1 MPWADQDFV
10 SLLPTMRDKSHLRFV
25 KTFIKLL
32 LKGKPMENDHPKRNM
47 VMVVEDTE
55 SDIDILVEC
64 LSDAYRVRVAMDGP
78 SALEDIQ
85 KEPPDVIL
93 LDIMM
98 PGMDGYEICR
108 RIKQNKKTR
117 DVLVIFVTALSEAVD
132 ETRGFEL
139 GAVDYIT
146 KPFSFSVIRARIKTH
161 LDLSEARKELQ
172 QQNELLKENLK
183 LRELVEQIT
192 RHDLKNPL
200 QVIMGSVGMLALDIS
215 HFENDNIAR
224 QIQLLEKSCYTMLN
238 MINRSLDL
246 YKMETG
252 SYFLNARKMDILPL
266 LDRVIFGLENLIQ
279 SMDLK
284 VDVTINGHSRASG
297 ERFSILTDELL
308 FYSMMSNLVKN
319 AAEASPKAG
328 RIEISFLKNEG
339 IKIHIQNQGTVN
351 SQIRSR
357 FFEKFV
363 TFGKHGGVGLGTYSA
378 RLMAEMHGGTIN
390 FLTSDEKN
398 KTIVAIHLPNPD
410 FQA

>member
-1 MPWADQDFV
+1 MEITAHG
-10 SLLPTMRDKSHLRFV
+10 SYIELLV
-25 KTFIKLL
+25 K
-32 LKGKPMENDHPKRNM
+32 GRPMENDHPKRNM
-47 VMVVEDTE
+47 IMIVEDTE

-117 DVLVIFVTALSEAVD
+117 DVLVIFVTALTEAVD

-172 QQNELLKENLK
+172 RKNELLKENLQ

-200 QVIMGSVGMLALDIS
+200 QIIMGSVGMLALDIP
-215 HFENDNIAR
+215 HRENDNIGR
-224 QIQLLEKSCYTMLN
+224 QIQLLEKSCSTMLN

-252 SYFLNARKMDILPL
+252 SYSLNSKKMDILPL
-266 LDRVIFGLENLIQ
+266 MDRVLFGLENVIL
-279 SMDLK
+279 SMNLK
-284 VDVTINGHSRASG
+284 VDVIINGHHRASG
-297 ERFSILTDELL
+297 EKFIILTDELL

-319 AAEASPKAG
+319 AAEASPKGG
-328 RIEISFLKNEG
+328 RVEIFLLENEN
-339 IKIHIQNQGTVN
+339 ITIHIQNQGTVHP
-351 SQIRSR
+351 QIRSK

-363 TFGKHGGVGLGTYSA
+363 TFGKDGGTGLGTYSA
-378 RLMAEMHGGTIN
+378 RIMAEIQGGTIN
-390 FLTSDEKN
+390 LLLSDEKN
-398 KTIVAIHLPNPD
+398 KTIVAIHLPKS
-410 FQA
+410 AE